1 MRERKSEHR
10 PLVDPGTGDGFFDDA
25 GTTRGTVVV
34 SHGPYRETL
43 PAAEMTIRDVR
54 RRFRDH
60 LDIHPQAVAM
70 LDGEEVDDATQL
82 RAGQMLMFI
91 RPSGEKG
98 ARGEKGERGN
108 NAERGGKRWTVR
120 SVQNGGS

>member
-25 GTTRGTVVV
+25 GTTTGTVVV

-70 LDGEEVDDATQL
+70 LDGEEVDDATRL

-98 ARGEKGERGN
+98 ARGENGER
-108 NAERGGKRWTVR
+108 AGKGWTVR